1 MAETQFA
8 AWKYQ
13 HSGQAGVSA
22 KRWKWVLGTAIVAG
36 GAALAFFPGGL
47 FLGIVPLLIYFTA
60 PKQIA
65 LGPRYLICG
74 SQIVYYGNVAS
85 LSLDRAAGRLT
96 LVSANAKSLVIEQAK
111 FPTNARKSHK
121 VAANKATKFAK
132 VAEKIIEK
140 VRNASPTVEL
150 SGVSGT

>member
-1 MAETQFA
+1 MADTQFA

-13 HSGQAGVSA
+13 HPGKGGVSA
-22 KRWKWVLGTAIVAG
+22 KRWKWVVGTAIVAG
-36 GAALAFFPGGL
+36 IATLAFFPAGL
-47 FLGIVPLLIYFTA
+47 FVGIVPLLVYFSA

-96 LVSANAKSLVIEQAK
+96 LVSANAKSFVIEQEK

-140 VRNASPTVEL
+140 VRQASPSAEL
-150 SGVSGT
+150 SGVSGS